1 MERDGVSKRVLSQEE
16 QLQDAI
22 AQLTDNPLGFVYFA
36 FDWGKG
42 ALEGEDGPDQWQID
56 ILRAIGDRTLTATE
70 AIQIAVRSGHGIGK
84 TCLISWILLWFLSTR
99 PFPQV
104 VVTANTTAQL
114 SGKTWRELAKWHKLA
129 INKHWFKWTAT
140 KFYHVDHPEDWF
152 AAATPWSKER
162 SEAFAGTHE
171 KYVLVVF
178 DEASWIPDVIWETA
192 EGAMTT
198 EGAMWVVFGNP
209 TRNTGRFSQCF
220 KRFRHRWFTM
230 EVDSRTAKKANKKQ
244 IEQWIEDYGEDS
256 DFVRV
261 RVKGQEPRAGSMQL
275 IGNDIVEPALGRSI
289 HEKDYYRMPKIMGV
303 DVARQGDDSSVI
315 CKRQGLA
322 CHNLIKLHL
331 DDNMVLAAR
340 VAQEIN
346 DWKPDKVFIDQGAGV
361 GVIDRL
367 RQLGFDVVEVPFGS
381 TADDGKHYANKR
393 AEMWCRMRDWIK
405 GGACLPDDKELRDDL
420 IGPEYGFQGIGDR
433 IILERKED
441 MRSRGLA
448 SPDCADALALTF
460 AYPVA
465 VEGDYEFRRMRHV
478 ARLPEYDPYAVLQ

>member
-1 MERDGVSKRVLSQEE
+1 MSRRVLSQEE

-22 AQLTDNPLGFVYFA
+22 AQFTDNPLGFVYFV
-36 FDWGKG
+36 FDWGQG

-56 ILRAIGDRTLTATE
+56 VLRAIGERTLTATE
-70 AIQIAVRSGHGIGK
+70 AIRIAVRSGHGIGK

-152 AAATPWSKER
+152 ASATPWSKER

-171 KYVLVVF
+171 KYVLMVF

-230 EVDSRTAKKANKKQ
+230 EVDSRTTKKANKEE
-244 IEQWIEDYGEDS
+244 IAQWINDYGEDC
-256 DFVRV
+256 DFIRV

-340 VAQEIN
+340 VAQEVN
-346 DWKPDKVFIDQGAGV
+346 DWKPDKVFIGQGAGV

-381 TADDGKHYANKR
+381 TADDSKHYANKR
-393 AEMWCRMRDWIK
+393 AEMWSRMKDWIK
-405 GGACLPDDKELRDDL
+405 GGGCLPDDKELRDDL
-420 IGPEYGFQGIGDR
+420 IGPEYGFQGVTDR
-433 IILERKED
+433 IILESKDD

-448 SPDCADALALTF
+448 SPDCGDALALTF

-465 VEGDYEFRRMRHV
+465 VDGDYEFRRMRHV
-478 ARLPEYDPYAVLQ
+478 ARVPEYDPYAVLS